1 MNSISFLR
9 QKLCLMT
16 LVEFV
21 FNKTKQQR
29 DAVAFA
35 DISKATRVTA
45 DEVEHLVMKALS
57 IGLIKGKIDESLLIV
72 KVLSVLILDQ
82 LGAATYSF

>member
-1 MNSISFLR
+1 
-9 QKLCLMT
+9 MT